1 MQQDVAPAT
10 GRPFGRPRTLSTNLL
25 LVMVLLAISAAA
37 FSGIATTVLLR
48 NYQGNRL
55 NDDVRASLGRALR
68 GPVISTDPGTDG
80 FGGGPGPD
88 RAQSIRTLIA
98 YVVPTADGASQGHV
112 INNSGYQK
120 TLSVADLTA
129 IREHVVN
136 KPDITTITLPDVG
149 TYRLATGKI
158 FLSDGTTISVVAGL
172 PTADLDAMT
181 RKLVLWAIAIA
192 IAVAL
197 LAAVA
202 GRWIIARQ
210 LRGLKTVAA
219 VAHNVSELPLA
230 SGQIEGIDGVP
241 EELADGITEVGQ
253 VGFAFNRMLTHME
266 DALHVRTA
274 SEQRARQFIADASHE
289 IRTPLAVIRGF
300 ADLAERVPD
309 GDEEALRG
317 SIGRIQGSA
326 RELST
331 LVEDMMSLTRLD
343 SGGTPS
349 LGEVDLSEIA
359 ANAQEAAAVLYPDH
373 GWAVELPDRPVVVI
387 GDELGLR
394 RVITNLLANAGTH
407 TPTGSTVVLAVEKVG
422 DRVRIAVTDDGPGI
436 PPELQERIFDRFVR
450 ADQARTSGNG
460 SGLGL
465 AIVKAIID
473 NHHGTVTVH
482 SDQAGTSI
490 VADIPVAGA

>member
-1 MQQDVAPAT
+1 MQQDVAPVTA
-10 GRPFGRPRTLSTNLL
+10 RPFGRPRTLSTNLL
-25 LVMVLLAISAAA
+25 LIMVLLAISAAA
-37 FSGIATTVLLR
+37 ISGVATTVLLR
-48 NYQGNRL
+48 HYQGNRL
-55 NDDVRASLGRALR
+55 NDDVRASVQRAIQHPGFATGPGVDGLGDGPNPR
-68 GPVISTDPGTDG
+68 GQGSKTLTAYLVPASVATSQGFVTNG
-80 FGGGPGPD
+80 FGNPS
-88 RAQSIRTLIA
+88 A
-98 YVVPTADGASQGHV
+98 
-112 INNSGYQK
+112 
-120 TLSVADLTA
+120 LSNADLTA
-129 IREHVVN
+129 IREHVLN
-136 KPDITTITLPDVG
+136 HPDITTITLPG
-149 TYRLATGKI
+149 AGKYRLGTGKI
-158 FLSDGTTISVVAGL
+158 LLSDGTTINVVAGL

-230 SGQIEGIDGVP
+230 SGQLDGIDGVP
-241 EELADGITEVGQ
+241 DELADGITEVGQ
-253 VGFAFNRMLTHME
+253 VAFAFNKMLTHME
-266 DALHVRTA
+266 DALQVRTA

-300 ADLAERVPD
+300 ADLAERVPN

-359 ANAQEAAAVLYPDH
+359 ANAQEAAALLYPDH
-373 GWAVELPDRPVVVI
+373 GWAVELPGAPVVVI

-407 TPTGSTVVLAVEKVG
+407 TPAGSTVVLAVEPVG

-436 PPELQERIFDRFVR
+436 PAELQERIFDRFVR

-473 NHHGTVTVH
+473 NHHGTIAVH
-482 SDQAGTSI
+482 SDAEGTSI